1 MSNIYYWEKLAFS
14 KVTGKQRRSQN
25 LKEVPQNF
33 MKAFSI
39 DDVTANEVIQRNQH
53 RKVKKTNLSSKV
65 ITDVKLAS

>member
-1 MSNIYYWEKLAFS
+1 MSNIYYLEKLAFS
-14 KVTGKQRRSQN
+14 KLTGKQRCSKN

-53 RKVKKTNLSSKV
+53 RKEKKFEFHSNH
-65 ITDVKLAS
+65 